1 MRNSRLLLRSA
12 PGWWLLLAVP
22 AVVLLALL
30 GAVHAAAAEPQH
42 LAPGGPRPLETSCV
56 SCHAQLDDAL
66 LEPTR
71 HTGDDIHFL
80 KGLSCHDCHGGNP
93 AAGADGDPEA
103 AHDRKLGWIGKPV
116 RGQIPAFCARC
127 HADAAFMKR
136 FNPHTRIDQYSEYRT
151 YVHGKRNA
159 EGDDR
164 AAVCVDCH
172 GVHGIRAVSDPRSPV
187 YPTRVAETC
196 GTCHA
201 DENRMRH
208 YSLATTQYAEYRKSV
223 HARALYEGGDT
234 SAPTCNDCHGSHGAV
249 PPGVEN
255 VAAVCGSCHG
265 REATLFRETEAKL
278 KLDLTPCIQCMVCH
292 GNHAVSPP
300 TDGMVG
306 VGADST
312 CTGCHVEEDKG
323 YKAAVRMADSIH
335 GLVER
340 LREASDRLDLAE
352 RAGVEVGPDR
362 FALQEARD
370 QLVEARV
377 LVHSFDLERF
387 LIAAQK
393 GIAAADA
400 GVAAGKRAAAEL
412 RTRRAGLGLSLV
424 IIVAVIIAL
433 ALKVREVDRKPA
445 T

>member
-1 MRNSRLLLRSA
+1 MRTMSRITLFLVMVVFGA
-12 PGWWLLLAVP
+12 GP
-22 AVVLLALL
+22 AR
-30 GAVHAAAAEPQH
+30 AAEPPRE
-42 LAPGGPRPLETSCV
+42 APAGPRPLETSCV
-56 SCHAQLDDAL
+56 SCHSQLDDVL
-66 LEPTR
+66 LEPTK
-71 HTGDDIHFL
+71 HTQDDIHFL

-93 AAGADGDPEA
+93 LAGADGDPDA
-103 AHDRKLGWIGKPV
+103 AHDRKLGWTGRPARAQV
-116 RGQIPAFCARC
+116 PAFCARC

-136 FNPHTRIDQYSEYRT
+136 YNPHTRIDQYSEYRT
-151 YVHGKRNA
+151 SVHGKRNA

-172 GVHGIRAVSDPRSPV
+172 GVHGIRAVSDPRSSV
-187 YPTRVAETC
+187 YPTNVAETC
-196 GTCHA
+196 GACHA
-201 DENRMRH
+201 DEKRMGH

-255 VAAVCGSCHG
+255 VAHVCGSCHG

-278 KLDLTPCIQCMVCH
+278 NLDLTPCIQCMVCH
-292 GNHAVSPP
+292 GNHAVLPP

-306 VGADST
+306 IGEAST

-323 YKAAVRMADSIH
+323 YKAAVLMADSIRH
-335 GLVER
+335 LTER
-340 LREASDRLDLAE
+340 LGEANERLDQAE

-362 FALQEARD
+362 FALQKARD
-370 QLVEARV
+370 HLVEARV
-377 LVHSFDLERF
+377 LVHSFDLER
-387 LIAAQK
+387 LLLAAK
-393 GIAAADA
+393 EGIASADA
-400 GVAAGKRAAAEL
+400 GVAAGDRAAAEL
-412 RTRRAGLGLSLV
+412 RTRRAGLGLSLI

-433 ALKVREVDRKPA
+433 ALKVREIERKSP